1 MQLRTIATMKKYY
14 RIIRK
19 VVDILHGVQRIK
31 NANLLIFDTYS
42 WALVIGFVIIN
53 LHEIFEQW
61 QEQFLQ
67 WKKIGFKYNY

>member
-19 VVDILHGVQRIK
+19 VVDILHGVQWIK

-42 WALVIGFVIIN
+42 WALVIGFVIMN
-53 LHEIFEQW
+53 LHENVEQW

>member
-1 MQLRTIATMKKYY
+1 MKKYY

-31 NANLLIFDTYS
+31 NVNPLIFDTYS
-42 WALVIGFVIIN
+42 WALVIGFVIMN
-53 LHEIFEQW
+53 LHENVEQW

>member
-1 MQLRTIATMKKYY
+1 MQLRTIAKMKKYY

-42 WALVIGFVIIN
+42 WALVIGFVIMN
-53 LHEIFEQW
+53 LHENVEQW

-67 WKKIGFKYNY
+67 WKKIGFKYTY